1 MSLVDHPPVREAGLP
16 STVSQ
21 PTKTYSHDQPRR
33 LSHAVSDDSLYE
45 DILYDMDDQEV
56 PSAAP
61 AAKTQTHMAEPS
73 VDAPALPERSALR
86 RSRLFDGLGLLKIA
100 SAMDTKELEAAS
112 TPHDVYLSSEE
123 EVSSSPDDFSLYDW
137 DSSSDGIC
145 SPNLDCHEVTAK
157 AVSFVFVG
165 KPSLVE
171 LSPVRRSITPSSTE
185 SHSRTSSSSSKL
197 TRSSLE
203 RPMSVASSLSSVLHH
218 SPSRKSE
225 SLLKRRPPFLN
236 LDPYANGSTYSLDLP
251 HEDADQDVSTPQKP
265 LRTPTQNLIKGVAR
279 SFSLVR
285 KRSRPLLSNN
295 NLASPLREEDEP
307 ASPAPVPSEVRAS
320 KRAMLPLRLASQEQP
335 EQQQQAKADDL
346 DSQAGAP
353 TGKRRLL
360 NLNLA
365 SRRKSVRLTGR

>member
-21 PTKTYSHDQPRR
+21 PTKTYSHEQPRR
-33 LSHAVSDDSLYE
+33 LSHAASDDSLYE

-56 PSAAP
+56 PSTAP
-61 AAKTQTHMAEPS
+61 AAKTQAHMAEPS

-100 SAMDTKELEAAS
+100 GAMETKDLEAAS

-203 RPMSVASSLSSVLHH
+203 RPISVASSLSSMLHH
-218 SPSRKSE
+218 TPSRKSDFF
-225 SLLKRRPPFLN
+225 LRKRPPFLN

-251 HEDADQDVSTPQKP
+251 QEGAEQDATTPQKP

-285 KRSRPLLSNN
+285 KRSRPLLNN

-307 ASPAPVPSEVRAS
+307 SSPAPVLSEARAS

-335 EQQQQAKADDL
+335 QQQQAKADDL
-346 DSQAGAP
+346 DSQVGGAT
-353 TGKRRLL
+353 TGKRRL
-360 NLNLA
+360 LNLA